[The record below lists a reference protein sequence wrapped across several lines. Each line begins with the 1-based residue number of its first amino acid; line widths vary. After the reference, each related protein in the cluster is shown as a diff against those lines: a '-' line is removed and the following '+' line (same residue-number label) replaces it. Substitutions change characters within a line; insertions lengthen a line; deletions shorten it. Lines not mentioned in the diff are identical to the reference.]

1 MAIGANMTKNEQ
13 IMMAVA
19 VFAVIG
25 AAAFWY
31 FIYQPQNDV
40 LTSVATRVDSLETH
54 NRQAHVD
61 LARGSAQQFASEA
74 AVFEQNLKLMRLLVP
89 TTNEVPALVEDVSN
103 SARRVGLD
111 LAKVEPGAVI
121 PGEQFDTYRY
131 QFGVVGGYHAIGQF
145 LSNIGSLPRI
155 MAPDGLALKTHTV
168 QETAAQAAATP
179 KGKAAVPETRV
190 EATFQVQTYVA
201 RTTPLVLSKG
211 GK

>member
-1 MAIGANMTKNEQ
+1 MAIGANMTKSEQ
-13 IMMAVA
+13 IMVAIA
-19 VFAVIG
+19 VFAIIG
-25 AAAFWY
+25 AGAFWY
-31 FIYQPQNDV
+31 FVYQPENENLDT
-40 LTSVATRVDSLETH
+40 LSVRVDSLETH

-61 LARGSAQQFASEA
+61 LARGSAQQFAAEA
-74 AVFEQNLKLMRLLVP
+74 SVYEQNLKLMRLLVP

-145 LSNIGSLPRI
+145 LANIGSLPRI
-155 MAPDGLALKTHTV
+155 MAPDGVQLKVHAG
-168 QETAAQAAATP
+168 QEQAQAASNR
-179 KGKAAVPETRV
+179 KGKPAAPETRV
-190 EATFQVQTYVA
+190 EATFQIQTYVA
-201 RTTPLVLSKG
+201 RTTPLVLAKG

>member
-1 MAIGANMTKNEQ
+1 MAIGANMTKSEQ
-13 IMMAVA
+13 IMMAIA
-19 VFAVIG
+19 VFAVMG

-31 FIYQPQNDV
+31 FIYQPENES
-40 LTSVATRVDSLETH
+40 LNALSLRVDSLETH

-61 LARGSAQQFASEA
+61 LARGSAQQFSAEAS
-74 AVFEQNLKLMRLLVP
+74 VYEQNLKLMRLLVP

-145 LSNIGSLPRI
+145 LTNIGSLPRI
-155 MAPDGLALKTHTV
+155 MAPDGIVLKAHTS
-168 QETAAQAAATP
+168 QATP
-179 KGKAAVPETRV
+179 AQVASSKKGKAAAPETRV

-201 RTTPLVLSKG
+201 RTTPLVISKG